1 MSGQAR
7 SVAIIGAGIVGVST
21 ARYLQRSGHAVTLI
35 DPNPPGTG
43 ASFGNAGCFNP
54 SSMVPIAGPDTFKS
68 VPGYLM
74 DPLGPLSIRWSYLPR
89 ITPWLIR
96 YGLAGTP
103 ARIKQQA
110 AALTTLLG
118 NSLEA
123 LAPLVADAGA
133 QDLVRRDGILIV
145 YRSEASRKADER
157 GWNLR
162 RDAGITWQ
170 ELDAGELRAF
180 DPNLTPD
187 LTSGKWVP
195 GNGHTVDPGGLVG
208 KIAECVLAAG
218 GRLVKARASGFDFD
232 GAALRG
238 VITDQGTIAADAVV
252 IAAGAHSKQLARMAG
267 DTLPLETERGYHA
280 VIKTPAVQ
288 PRVPTTD
295 SDHKFVVAPM
305 NMGVR
310 IAGTVELAGL
320 DAPPN
325 WQRSQILLRRIG
337 GLYPA
342 LGRQYGEDDVTVWMG
357 HRPSFPDSL
366 PVIDRSSRSRDIFY
380 ALGHGHVG
388 MTGGPFTGA
397 IIADLISGRPA
408 PIDLSPFKATRFR

>member
-1 MSGQAR
+1 MSGHAR

-21 ARYLQRSGHAVTLI
+21 ARYLQRNGHRVTLI
-35 DPNPPGTG
+35 DPNPPGEG

-89 ITPWLIR
+89 IAPWLVR
-96 YGLAGTP
+96 YGLAGTTV
-103 ARIKQQA
+103 RIKQQA
-110 AALTTLLG
+110 AALTSLLG

-123 LAPLVADAGA
+123 LSPLVEDAGA
-133 QDLVRRDGILIV
+133 QDLIRRDGILVV

-162 RDAGITWQ
+162 RDAGITW
-170 ELDAGELRAF
+170 EELRQGDLREF
-180 DPNLTPD
+180 DPHLTPD
-187 LTSGKWVP
+187 ATSGKWVA
-195 GNGHTVDPGGLVG
+195 GNGHTVDPGGLVS
-208 KIAECVLAAG
+208 KIAECVIAAG
-218 GRLVKARASGFDFD
+218 GKLVKARANDFAFD
-232 GAALRG
+232 GSTMRG
-238 VITDQGTIAADAVV
+238 VNTDQGVIAADAVV
-252 IAAGAHSKQLARMAG
+252 IAAGAHSKDLARAAG
-267 DTLPLETERGYHA
+267 DKLPLETERGYHV
-280 VIKTPAVQ
+280 VIKNPAIR

-295 SDHKFVVAPM
+295 SDYKFVVSPM

-325 WQRSQILLRRIG
+325 WRRSQILLQRIG

-342 LGRQYGEDDVTVWMG
+342 LGKQYGNDEVTVWMG

-366 PVIDRSSRSRDIFY
+366 PVIDRSSRSREIFY
-380 ALGHGHVG
+380 AFGHGHVG
-388 MTGGPFTGA
+388 MTGGPFTGE
-397 IIADLISGRPA
+397 IISNLISGKPS
-408 PIDLSPFKATRFR
+408 PIDLSPFTAARFQ